1 MVEDHESDAMAIY
14 KAGLSVYTT
23 LDAQAQ
29 KWAVDAVRKGA
40 RMYERRHGWRVKFDN
55 VLEEGG
61 GSVEDYRD
69 PSWIAV
75 PEAGDIMTGMIREV
89 SERGAQVSFGS
100 YSAFITAEHTECA
113 GQAAL
118 EDFQTRRSGAVQDR
132 VCETGRRGFCRSR
145 STLSRTFRPR
155 WCCWMRK
162 PARSRQ
168 WSAVITSPPASSIT
182 LRRPTAKPARP
193 SSPSFTR
200 RR

>member
-1 MVEDHESDAMAIY
+1 MAIY

-61 GSVEDYRD
+61 GSIEDYRD

-100 YSAFITAEHTECA
+100 YSAFITAEHTE
-113 GQAAL
+113 AL
-118 EDFQTRRSGAVQDR
+118 DKPPSKIFKRGDLAQPVHFGLRQTT
-132 VCETGRRGFCRSR
+132 VCIAK
-145 STLSRTFRPR
+145 LSCFSNARIGEKRICPR
-155 WCCWMRK
+155 K
-162 PARSRQ
+162 YG
-168 WSAVITSPPASSIT
+168 
-182 LRRPTAKPARP
+182 
-193 SSPSFTR
+193 
-200 RR
+200 